1 MNGVKLMPKL
11 TKKLVES
18 SLPREKDYVVWDD
31 EIKGFGCRIYASGY
45 KTYVFFYTSPT
56 TKVYSYLK
64 IGTHGNYTVDLAR
77 DKAKK
82 WCADIAKDIDPKEI
96 KKAKEVAEQKSV
108 AFEEFWQV
116 FTNKYIK
123 EHHKPSTINRDSS
136 RIKLY
141 ILPFFGKKP
150 IAEIERRDILAFK
163 DSLSNGTGTKCL
175 RLLSVAFNQA
185 ELWEYRPQN
194 SNPCL
199 GVPKYPEK
207 KMDRFLNV
215 EELARLEKALLER
228 ETTDLASSYTI
239 DTFRL
244 LIYTGC
250 RLGEVLSLKWD
261 DVDFEDCCL
270 RLNES
275 KTGKRTIPLNESAM
289 KVLCSVQKQEG
300 NPYVFCGNK
309 VGTHLVAVQ
318 KTWQRIRKKAGI
330 SDVRIHDLRHS
341 FASFMIKN
349 GVSIFEISKL
359 LGHKDIKTTMR
370 YAHLADR
377 ELVEVTN
384 KGGKMFEANNKYFA

>member
-1 MNGVKLMPKL
+1 
-11 TKKLVES
+11 
-18 SLPREKDYVVWDD
+18 
-31 EIKGFGCRIYASGY
+31 
-45 KTYVFFYTSPT
+45 
-56 TKVYSYLK
+56 
-64 IGTHGNYTVDLAR
+64 
-77 DKAKK
+77 
-82 WCADIAKDIDPKEI
+82 
-96 KKAKEVAEQKSV
+96 
-108 AFEEFWQV
+108 
-116 FTNKYIK
+116 
-123 EHHKPSTINRDSS
+123 
-136 RIKLY
+136 
-141 ILPFFGKKP
+141 
-150 IAEIERRDILAFK
+150 
-163 DSLSNGTGTKCL
+163 
-175 RLLSVAFNQA
+175 
-185 ELWEYRPQN
+185 
-194 SNPCL
+194 
-199 GVPKYPEK
+199 
-207 KMDRFLNV
+207 MDRFLNL
-215 EELARLEKALLER
+215 EELARLEKTLLER
-228 ETTDLASSYTI
+228 ETTDRASSYTI

-261 DVDFEDCCL
+261 DVDFEDRCL

>member
-1 MNGVKLMPKL
+1 MPKL

-56 TKVYSYLK
+56 TKIYSYLK
-64 IGTHGNYTVDLAR
+64 IGVHGNYTVDLAR

-82 WCADIAKDIDPKEI
+82 WCADIAQDIDPKKNKKI
-96 KKAKEVAEQKSV
+96 KAVAEQKLV
-108 AFEEFWQV
+108 TFGEFWQV
-116 FTNKYIK
+116 FADKYMK
-123 EHHKPSTINRDSS
+123 EHNKPSTLKTASYIVKNH
-136 RIKLY
+136 
-141 ILPFFGKKP
+141 ILPFFGTKP
-150 IAEIERRDILAFK
+150 ITEINRADILAFK
-163 DSLSNGTGTKCL
+163 DSLSHVKGSCTKCL
-175 RLLSVAFNQA
+175 KLLTTAFKQA

-199 GVPKYPEK
+199 GVPKHRDRM
-207 KMDRFLNV
+207 MDRFLSI
-215 EELARLEKALLER
+215 EELERLEKILLER
-228 ETTDLASSYTI
+228 ETLALASSYTI
-239 DTFRL
+239 DAFRL

-250 RLGEVLSLKWD
+250 RLGEILSLKWEEI
-261 DVDFEDCCL
+261 DFGDCCL

-289 KVLCSVQKQEG
+289 KVLGNVQKQED
-300 NPYVFCGNK
+300 NPYVFCGSK
-309 VGTHLVAVQ
+309 PGHHLVAVQ
-318 KTWQRIRKKAGI
+318 KSWQQIRKKAGL

-349 GVSIFEISKL
+349 DVSIFEVSKL
-359 LGHKDIKTTMR
+359 LGHKNITTTMR

-377 ELVEVTN
+377 ELVGVTN
-384 KGGKMFEANNKYFA
+384 KGGKIFEANNKYFA